1 LPPAQFFC
9 ARKDPRIHQPLTFLS
24 QQSFG
29 YCPRAKRSRS
39 NTHAGVSDTSS
50 RRRTM
55 RSRLCG
61 NRGLHT
67 YVRASSAAS
76 SSVRTVT
83 SRARRRGGLNTKSV
97 MPWELA
103 RHIRSSGGTRSHANV
118 DTKLCQFR
126 HYFEA
131 TSWRWREDQSAPGP
145 SVLPPLAGFPKK
157 KPRRNGAEALD
168 DEMETGCCL
177 FRHDIDQN

>member
-1 LPPAQFFC
+1 MVLG
-9 ARKDPRIHQPLTFLS
+9 RRLLSLTFLS

-29 YCPRAKRSRS
+29 YCPRAKRSRG
-39 NTHAGVSDTSS
+39 NTRAGLVGYLFETVHNAIAPVWQPGAYI
-50 RRRTM
+50 
-55 RSRLCG
+55 RSCELR
-61 NRGLHT
+61 
-67 YVRASSAAS
+67 SAS

-126 HYFEA
+126 A
-131 TSWRWREDQSAPGP
+131 TSWRWWEDQSAPGP